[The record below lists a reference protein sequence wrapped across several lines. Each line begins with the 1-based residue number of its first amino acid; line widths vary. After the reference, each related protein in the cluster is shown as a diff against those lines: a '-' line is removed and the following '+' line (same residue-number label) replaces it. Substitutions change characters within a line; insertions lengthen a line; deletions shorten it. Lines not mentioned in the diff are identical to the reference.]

1 MPTDTAVKA
10 NIAAGRLSS
19 SPAAKARPNRVTAF
33 LNRHIAPISFVILL
47 VVIEICVRAFKVPE
61 YILPTPSQILRSL
74 IAGFSTPIGSPNG
87 FYVHLYATGL
97 AAGSSFVG
105 GAILGV
111 VMGAVVV
118 RFSFARRLFYP
129 YIIALQSVPKVALAP
144 LFTVWFGLGFESK
157 VVLGVL
163 LTFFPVLINT
173 AAGLSGVEPDRL
185 ELMASMKAT
194 AWQTFKL
201 VQLPSAWPFVFA
213 GLELAAIYSILGA
226 VVGEFVGGEAGLGVL
241 ILNRNAALDIPG
253 SMAALVVLAVIGIGV
268 QRLVA
273 FVRRKILFWAPSE
286 KTLTREPT

>member
-1 MPTDTAVKA
+1 MPTDTVAKA
-10 NIAAGRLSS
+10 QAAGER
-19 SPAAKARPNRVTAF
+19 AAPVPKAKSNGVVAF

-47 VVIEICVRAFKVPE
+47 ILMEICVRAFKVPE
-61 YILPTPSQILRSL
+61 YILPAPSQILRAL
-74 IAGFSTPIGSPNG
+74 YAGFATPLNSPNG
-87 FYVHLYATGL
+87 FYIHLWATGL

-105 GAILGV
+105 GGILGV
-111 VMGAVVV
+111 AMGAIVV
-118 RFSFARRLFYP
+118 RFSFARRLLYP
-129 YIIALQSVPKVALAP
+129 YIVALQSVPKVALAP

-157 VVLGVL
+157 VVLGIL

-173 AAGLSGVEPDRL
+173 AAGLSGVDRDRL

-194 AWQTFKL
+194 GWQSFKL
-201 VQLPSAWPFVFA
+201 VQLPSAWPFIFA

-268 QRLVA
+268 QKLVA
-273 FVRRKILFWAPSE
+273 YARRRMLFWAPSE
-286 KTLTREPT
+286 ETLTREGV